1 MWHPVVWL
9 DAQDRILPPMRW
21 HPLVK
26 GLEDEEGEI
35 LASCELILETEV
47 PGEGPAGRWGAQR
60 PTLPRSS
67 AMGSTTGSPQAQ
79 FLKKALGALAQTPL
93 GGRCRAARP
102 LHDSAPSFCPKG
114 SRAASAERA
123 QGPA

>member
-79 FLKKALGALAQTPL
+79 FLKKALGCPGSDTA
-93 GGRCRAARP
+93 GWEV
-102 LHDSAPSFCPKG
+102 PSCP
-114 SRAASAERA
+114 ASPRLC
-123 QGPA
+123 P